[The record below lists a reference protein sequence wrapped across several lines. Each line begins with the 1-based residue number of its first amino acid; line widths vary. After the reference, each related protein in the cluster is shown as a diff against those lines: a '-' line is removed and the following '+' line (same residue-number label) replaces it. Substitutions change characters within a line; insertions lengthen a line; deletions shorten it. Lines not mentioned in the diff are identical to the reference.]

1 MNLSTTFLTFSEFF
15 SKRFPNSIFKE
26 IQTAVPKNYK
36 QISHHNEM
44 HHNEI
49 AVSRATSIISVN
61 DTCLSSAESASPLIT

>member
-1 MNLSTTFLTFSEFF
+1 MLDTTFLTFSEFF
-15 SKRFPNSIFKE
+15 SKRFPNSLFKE
-26 IQTAVPKNYK
+26 IQTAVLKNYK
-36 QISHHNEM
+36 QIS